1 MHKQLA
7 ELKRAGKR
15 QAAPF
20 SKGERSSSP
29 KRPGRKPGMGSFS
42 YRKSPS
48 PDEVTEPLVEVAVA
62 EDTCPGCGGR
72 LEHEGVRVVYAT
84 DIPPVPRPQVT
95 GYRVQICRCRSCGKQ
110 VRGRHPDV
118 APDQYGASA
127 HRVGR
132 RVMAAAHVLHYGVG
146 VPVRKVPA
154 VLRALTGVELSQ
166 GAISQDA
173 LRRARGAVGDAYHKL
188 RGSVRASPLVHTDDT
203 GWRVDGG
210 PAFPMAFE
218 TDEATVYQVR
228 ARHRNEEVREVVP
241 SDYGGVMVTD
251 RGRSYDA
258 QALSGVKQQKCL
270 ARVLRS
276 ISEVVQTKRGR
287 GRSFGNR
294 LSRLLREAMELRQA
308 YHRGEAADFAAEAER
323 LRREATYHLRDRPM
337 SDADNWRLQDELGWH
352 HDRGNLLRFLDDPRM
367 QCPMRLPRAPRK
379 EPMSLSQRL
388 FAASYDLLNWGV
400 EGRLREYRQRTAGMA
415 RGDVLEIGGGTGANL
430 PFYRDDV
437 RLTVVE
443 PNPHMAKRL
452 LRKAARLNRR
462 LTVVAEVGEEMSFP
476 DASFDSVVTTLVLCT
491 VDDLQRVVREARRVL
506 RPGGAL
512 YFYEH
517 VASEG
522 RRRRRWEDRLNPV
535 WRYITTGCNL
545 NRDAASAIRA
555 AGFSEVDLTAFDLS
569 VGLPLTLPN
578 IVGVARV

>member
-1 MHKQLA
+1 MGLVTQFQEQVAQLTAANEELHKQVA

-20 SKGERSSSP
+20 SKGERSSRP

-48 PDEVTEPLVEVAVA
+48 PDEVTEPLVEVTVA

-84 DIPPVPRPQVT
+84 DIPPIPRPQVT
-95 GYRVQICRCRSCGKQ
+95 EYRVQICRCRSCGMA

-203 GWRVDGG
+203 GWRVDGR
-210 PAFPMAFE
+210 PAFLMAFE

-270 ARVLRS
+270 AHVLRS

-294 LSRLLREAMELRQA
+294 PEPPAQRSDGAPAGISPRRGGGLCRRGRAAETRGDLSSPRPSHVGCGQL
-308 YHRGEAADFAAEAER
+308 EAAER
-323 LRREATYHLRDRPM
+323 T
-337 SDADNWRLQDELGWH
+337 RL
-352 HDRGNLLRFLDDPRM
+352 
-367 QCPMRLPRAPRK
+367 AP
-379 EPMSLSQRL
+379 
-388 FAASYDLLNWGV
+388 
-400 EGRLREYRQRTAGMA
+400 
-415 RGDVLEIGGGTGANL
+415 
-430 PFYRDDV
+430 
-437 RLTVVE
+437 
-443 PNPHMAKRL
+443 
-452 LRKAARLNRR
+452 
-462 LTVVAEVGEEMSFP
+462 
-476 DASFDSVVTTLVLCT
+476 
-491 VDDLQRVVREARRVL
+491 
-506 RPGGAL
+506 
-512 YFYEH
+512 
-517 VASEG
+517 
-522 RRRRRWEDRLNPV
+522 
-535 WRYITTGCNL
+535 
-545 NRDAASAIRA
+545 
-555 AGFSEVDLTAFDLS
+555 
-569 VGLPLTLPN
+569 
-578 IVGVARV
+578 

>member
-1 MHKQLA
+1 MGLVTQLQGQVAQLTAAKEELHEQLA

-20 SKGERSSSP
+20 SKGGRSSRS

-48 PDEVTEPLVEVAVA
+48 PEVTEPLVEVAVP

-84 DIPPVPRPQVT
+84 GIPPVPRPQVT

-210 PAFPMAFE
+210 PAFLMAFE

-228 ARHRNEEVREVVP
+228 TRHRNEEVREVVP
-241 SDYGGVMVTD
+241 SDSRVPG
-251 RGRSYDA
+251 
-258 QALSGVKQQKCL
+258 SGV
-270 ARVLRS
+270 
-276 ISEVVQTKRGR
+276 RGR
-287 GRSFGNR
+287 GSGERETTASSLAGKQQAREKEDNGGQGKDGPAGAIAQGGN
-294 LSRLLREAMELRQA
+294 
-308 YHRGEAADFAAEAER
+308 
-323 LRREATYHLRDRPM
+323 
-337 SDADNWRLQDELGWH
+337 
-352 HDRGNLLRFLDDPRM
+352 
-367 QCPMRLPRAPRK
+367 
-379 EPMSLSQRL
+379 
-388 FAASYDLLNWGV
+388 
-400 EGRLREYRQRTAGMA
+400 GR
-415 RGDVLEIGGGTGANL
+415 
-430 PFYRDDV
+430 
-437 RLTVVE
+437 
-443 PNPHMAKRL
+443 
-452 LRKAARLNRR
+452 
-462 LTVVAEVGEEMSFP
+462 
-476 DASFDSVVTTLVLCT
+476 
-491 VDDLQRVVREARRVL
+491 
-506 RPGGAL
+506 
-512 YFYEH
+512 
-517 VASEG
+517 
-522 RRRRRWEDRLNPV
+522 
-535 WRYITTGCNL
+535 
-545 NRDAASAIRA
+545 
-555 AGFSEVDLTAFDLS
+555 
-569 VGLPLTLPN
+569 
-578 IVGVARV
+578 